1 LPDNQN
7 YLSNLFLHS
16 KINRTLK
23 KGALISASL
32 GESMSDETPQKELT
46 REELY
51 EKVWSTKIPS
61 PVVQQSGYGYS
72 STPAPAPAPYPFWLK
87 YQGR

>member
-1 LPDNQN
+1 
-7 YLSNLFLHS
+7 
-16 KINRTLK
+16 
-23 KGALISASL
+23 
-32 GESMSDETPQKELT
+32 MSDETLQKELT

-51 EKVWSTKIPS
+51 EKVWTIPGTKLAEELGIS
-61 PVVQQSGYGYS
+61 DVDIF